1 MSLHTQ
7 GISLPAK
14 TLLGHRRDGRPI
26 FNIAGGAPQPGE
38 GGEPV
43 ITVPNTTVEAPTP
56 QPPAEPR
63 FTAED
68 IARARQE
75 EKDKLYNKISKI
87 EEQNSTFLKEIE
99 EQRQAR
105 EAAQT
110 QEAEA
115 QRLAQEAA
123 KAKAEEDLSARDL
136 LAVKEQEWSKRF
148 EQIEQEREQ
157 ERLLREKEAEF
168 HNLQNYIQRRVGEE
182 SESIAPELIDLVSGD
197 TPEQVEQSLA
207 TLKTKTQAILDSV
220 QQAAVQQR
228 AQMRGVSPT
237 GYSTTGPMDSEP
249 GHKSYSVSD
258 LRDMPMS
265 EYAKIRGQL
274 GVGQAASNQRGL
286 YS

>member
-7 GISLPAK
+7 GISLPAG
-14 TLLGHRRDGRPI
+14 TILGHRKDGRLI
-26 FNIAGGAPQPGE
+26 FNIAGGAPEP
-38 GGEPV
+38 GEPV
-43 ITVPNTTVEAPTP
+43 ITIPNTTVEATP
-56 QPPAEPR
+56 PQTTAEPR
-63 FTAED
+63 FSAED
-68 IARARQE
+68 IQKARQE
-75 EKDKLYNKISKI
+75 EKDKLYKKMQAIEDQNK
-87 EEQNSTFLKEIE
+87 TFLAEIE
-99 EQRQAR
+99 EQRNAR
-105 EAAQT
+105 EAAKA

-148 EQIEQEREQ
+148 EQIEQERDQ
-157 ERLLREKEAEF
+157 ERLVREKEAEF
-168 HNLQNYIQRRVGEE
+168 HNLQTYIQRRVGEE
-182 SESIAPELIDLVSGD
+182 SENIAPELLDLVTGN
-197 TPEQVEQSLA
+197 TPEQIEQSLT
-207 TLKTKTQAILDSV
+207 TLKAKTQAILDSV

-228 AQMRGVSPT
+228 SQMRGVSPT

-258 LRDMPMS
+258 LKDMPMS

-274 GVGQAASNQRGL
+274 GVGQAANNNRGL